1 MPRCLRLNL
10 HFIDKGTIFAISGLL
25 NISINSRDSVNKQNT
40 KYLLMKRFLLYLSA
54 LFLSVSFATAQTSYV
69 ISESTGILTNGN
81 NTTKSSTWS
90 STELAGFTLVSDFG
104 EAMNVNNGLQL
115 YAYNN
120 GKVIY
125 TINAPEGYSISAYT
139 IKYKKGSSS
148 YTITLSAEG
157 VEPQTP
163 GRVSSEQTFEV
174 TGLSGASAVFA
185 LEGTLARDFIKNVNI
200 TVTLQEV
207 GGEAPVEYAVS
218 ATASPAEGGVVTVND
233 AEGETTT
240 TGKVDLNAVPAY
252 GYKFVRWTVDG
263 NEVSTAAQYT
273 TAVNSDVQYVAVFEK
288 PTDANDWYAS
298 IAKPS
303 FGKAG
308 NTTFVKVGTL
318 TGDVNVEV
326 AGIQAVAGQACV
338 TNAIEVAAGAEFD
351 LNITYQLNWGDLA
364 IYQIDNDGATKEYGY
379 YYGSWEPNGST
390 EKVAQNIADGG
401 VSVTEVV
408 DGACTATFPIT
419 INENHNP
426 GDVIVVRAIT
436 GVTNNATN
444 SAFEQNI
451 VEGGYVDFLFVVA
464 DEKPAEDTSEWS
476 TFYQPYPVAP
486 PEGVNTYI
494 VTAAASDYVTLTR
507 FEGTIPANTAVIL
520 NNGEPKGEAVDV
532 DFSTNLLKGTTVGTY
547 IDEEAYVL
555 SKVDGVVGFY
565 KAEMVDGTWLN
576 NANKAYLPAS
586 VVPNKS
592 AAFYG
597 FDWEGTTGIDEVK
610 GENGNV
616 KVIYDLTGRR
626 VEAITVPGI
635 YIVNGVKKLVR

>member
-1 MPRCLRLNL
+1 
-10 HFIDKGTIFAISGLL
+10 
-25 NISINSRDSVNKQNT
+25 
-40 KYLLMKRFLLYLSA
+40 MKRFTFILALVMSMLSFTNA
-54 LFLSVSFATAQTSYV
+54 KADKLSIRYG
-69 ISESTGILTNGN
+69 ESSI
-81 NTTKSSTWS
+81 
-90 STELAGFTLVSDFG
+90 
-104 EAMNVNNGLQL
+104 
-115 YAYNN
+115 YAYQTHAVENAFDGSLSTKYWSNGCPQAGYTFTVYLTGSKNVGDIKLYFANGDLPTDGAVIEVNENN
-120 GKVIY
+120 SGNWVQVGESLNGIQANDVVTRNAGGIY
-125 TINAPEGYSISAYT
+125 TKQIRLRFTQASAAWFQ
-139 IKYKKGSSS
+139 
-148 YTITLSAEG
+148 LLE
-157 VEPQTP
+157 
-163 GRVSSEQTFEV
+163 FEV
-174 TGLSGASAVFA
+174 YEYEA
-185 LEGTLARDFIKNVNI
+185 
-200 TVTLQEV
+200 TVQERTISV
-207 GGEAPVEYAVS
+207 
-218 ATASPAEGGVVTVND
+218 TASPAEGGVVTVNGA
-233 AEGETTT
+233 AEEVTSDGD
-240 TGKVDLNAVPAY
+240 VVLSAVPAY
-252 GYKFVRWTVDG
+252 GYKFVRWTLG
-263 NEVSTAAQYT
+263 GEEVSTSAEYVDKT
-273 TAVNSDVQYVAVFEK
+273 EGDKDYVAEFEK
-288 PTDANDWYAS
+288 FVNTDDWYAS

-308 NTTFVKVGTL
+308 NTTFVKAATL
-318 TGDVNVEV
+318 AGDVNVEV

-338 TNAIEVAAGAEFD
+338 TNAIEVAAGAEFN

-390 EKVAQNIADGG
+390 EKVAQNIADNG

-436 GVTNNATN
+436 GVTNDATN

-464 DEKPAEDTSEWS
+464 DEKPVEDTSEWS

-520 NNGEPKGEAVDV
+520 NNGEPMGEAVDV

-597 FDWEGTTGIDEVK
+597 FDWDGTTGIDEVK

-626 VEAITVPGI
+626 IEAITVPGI

>member
-1 MPRCLRLNL
+1 
-10 HFIDKGTIFAISGLL
+10 
-25 NISINSRDSVNKQNT
+25 
-40 KYLLMKRFLLYLSA
+40 MKRFLLYLSA
-54 LFLSVSFATAQTSYV
+54 LFLSVSFANAQTSFE
-69 ISESTGILTNGN
+69 ISPSNGDVAAGAKSCEWNYAVDNNPAGLKIVAIDAIGQKVNAISATSGASSKLKFSVFGVLEGTDTYSRESTTFTVSVNENYLITGYSLVYTV
-81 NTTKSSTWS
+81 SSASRIT
-90 STELAGFTLVSDFG
+90 VSDEF
-104 EAMNVNNGLQL
+104 
-115 YAYNN
+115 
-120 GKVIY
+120 
-125 TINAPEGYSISAYT
+125 GYSAT
-139 IKYKKGSSS
+139 PSSR
-148 YTITLSAEG
+148 T
-157 VEPQTP
+157 EPQTMSKDNISAQSI
-163 GRVSSEQTFEV
+163 RFN
-174 TGLSGASAVFA
+174 LSAASF
-185 LEGTLARDFIKNVNI
+185 VNSYAAQ
-200 TVTLQEV
+200 VNSFVVYVQKV

-308 NTTFVKVGTL
+308 NTTFVKAATL
-318 TGDVNVEV
+318 TGDVNVE
-326 AGIQAVAGQACV
+326 ATGIQDVAGQACV

-379 YYGSWEPNGST
+379 YWGSWEPNGST
-390 EKVAQNIADGG
+390 AKVAQNIANDGI
-401 VSVTEVV
+401 SITEIV
-408 DGACTATFPIT
+408 DNACTATFPIT

-426 GDVIVVRAIT
+426 GDIIVVRAIT
-436 GVTNNATN
+436 GVKNDAKN
-444 SAFEQNI
+444 SAFEQGI
-451 VEGGYVDFLFVVA
+451 SEGGYVDFLFVVT
-464 DEKPAEDTSEWS
+464 ED
-476 TFYQPYPVAP
+476 VAP
-486 PEGVNTYI
+486 KSYTLAVGETEWATLFLDFNAAIPTNVEAYT
-494 VTAAASDYVTLTR
+494 VTEINDGYVTLTQVTGVLPAETGVIVNAAKGDYT
-507 FEGTIPANTAVIL
+507 FEYSADKA
-520 NNGEPKGEAVDV
+520 ADV
-532 DFSTNLLKGTTVGTY
+532 AGNLLKGTVTDKNIEG
-547 IDEEAYVL
+547 EAYVL
-555 SKVDGVVGFY
+555 GVVDGEVGLY
-565 KAEMVDGTWLN
+565 KAQASGTSWLN

-586 VVPNKS
+586 AVPNKS

-635 YIVNGVKKLVR
+635 YIVNGKKVLVK

>member
-1 MPRCLRLNL
+1 MSFTNAKA
-10 HFIDKGTIFAISGLL
+10 DKL
-25 NISINSRDSVNKQNT
+25 SIRYGESSIYAYQTHAVENAFDGSLST
-40 KYLLMKRFLLYLSA
+40 KYWSNGCPQAGYTFTVYLTGSKNVGDIKLY
-54 LFLSVSFATAQTSYV
+54 FANGDLPTDGAV
-69 ISESTGILTNGN
+69 IEVNENNSGNWVQVGESLNGIQANDVVTRN
-81 NTTKSSTWS
+81 
-90 STELAGFTLVSDFG
+90 AGG
-104 EAMNVNNGLQL
+104 
-115 YAYNN
+115 
-120 GKVIY
+120 IY
-125 TINAPEGYSISAYT
+125 TKQIRLRFTQASAAWFQ
-139 IKYKKGSSS
+139 
-148 YTITLSAEG
+148 LLE
-157 VEPQTP
+157 
-163 GRVSSEQTFEV
+163 FEV
-174 TGLSGASAVFA
+174 YEYEA
-185 LEGTLARDFIKNVNI
+185 
-200 TVTLQEV
+200 TVQERTISV
-207 GGEAPVEYAVS
+207 
-218 ATASPAEGGVVTVND
+218 TASPAEGGVVTVNGA
-233 AEGETTT
+233 AEEVTSDGD
-240 TGKVDLNAVPAY
+240 VVLSAVPAY
-252 GYKFVRWTVDG
+252 GYKFVRWTLG
-263 NEVSTAAQYT
+263 GEEVSTSAEYVDKT
-273 TAVNSDVQYVAVFEK
+273 EGDKDYVAVFEK
-288 PTDANDWYAS
+288 LTDANDWYAS

-308 NTTFVKVGTL
+308 NTTFVKAATL
-318 TGDVNVEV
+318 TGDVNVE
-326 AGIQAVAGQACV
+326 ATGIQDVAGQACV
-338 TNAIEVAAGAEFD
+338 TNAIEVAAGAEFN

-476 TFYQPYPVAP
+476 TLYYSYPLEI
-486 PEGVNTYI
+486 PEGVNAYI
-494 VTAAASDYVTLTR
+494 VTTVGDDYVTLTR

-520 NNGEPKGEAVDV
+520 NNGEPMGEAVDV
-532 DFSTNLLKGTTVGTY
+532 DFSTNLLRGTTVGTY

-597 FDWEGTTGIDEVK
+597 FDWDGTTGIDEVK

-635 YIVNGVKKLVR
+635 YIVNGKKVLVK

>member
-1 MPRCLRLNL
+1 MLSFTNAKA
-10 HFIDKGTIFAISGLL
+10 DKL
-25 NISINSRDSVNKQNT
+25 SIRYGESSIYAYQTHAVENAFDGSLST
-40 KYLLMKRFLLYLSA
+40 KYWSNGCPQAGYTFTVYLTGSKNVGDIKLY
-54 LFLSVSFATAQTSYV
+54 FANGDLPTDGAV
-69 ISESTGILTNGN
+69 IEVNENNSGNWVQVGESLNGIQANDVVTRN
-81 NTTKSSTWS
+81 
-90 STELAGFTLVSDFG
+90 AGG
-104 EAMNVNNGLQL
+104 
-115 YAYNN
+115 
-120 GKVIY
+120 IY
-125 TINAPEGYSISAYT
+125 TKQIRLRFTQASAAWFQ
-139 IKYKKGSSS
+139 
-148 YTITLSAEG
+148 LLE
-157 VEPQTP
+157 
-163 GRVSSEQTFEV
+163 FEV
-174 TGLSGASAVFA
+174 YEYEA
-185 LEGTLARDFIKNVNI
+185 
-200 TVTLQEV
+200 TVQERTISV
-207 GGEAPVEYAVS
+207 
-218 ATASPAEGGVVTVND
+218 TASPAEGGVVTVNGA
-233 AEGETTT
+233 AEEVTSDGD
-240 TGKVDLNAVPAY
+240 VVLSAVPAY
-252 GYKFVRWTVDG
+252 GYKFVRWTLG
-263 NEVSTAAQYT
+263 GEEVSTSAEYVDKT
-273 TAVNSDVQYVAVFEK
+273 ESDKDYVAVFEK
-288 PTDANDWYAS
+288 LTDANDWYAS

-308 NTTFVKVGTL
+308 NTTFVKAATL
-318 TGDVNVEV
+318 TGDVNVE
-326 AGIQAVAGQACV
+326 ATGIQDVAGQACV
-338 TNAIEVAAGAEFD
+338 TNAIEVAAGAEFN

-476 TFYQPYPVAP
+476 TLYYSYPLEI
-486 PEGVNTYI
+486 PEGVNAYI
-494 VTAAASDYVTLTR
+494 VTTVGDDYVTLTR

-520 NNGEPKGEAVDV
+520 NNGEPMGEAVDV
-532 DFSTNLLKGTTVGTY
+532 DFSTNLLRGTTEGTY

-597 FDWEGTTGIDEVK
+597 FDWDGTTGIDEVK

>member
-1 MPRCLRLNL
+1 
-10 HFIDKGTIFAISGLL
+10 
-25 NISINSRDSVNKQNT
+25 
-40 KYLLMKRFLLYLSA
+40 MKRFLLYLSA
-54 LFLSVSFATAQTSYV
+54 LFFSISFANAQTTYE
-69 ISESTGILTNGN
+69 ISTSNG
-81 NTTKSSTWS
+81 
-90 STELAGFTLVSDFG
+90 TLVGTESKKSAWVANDCP
-104 EAMNVNNGLQL
+104 AGLKIT
-115 YAYNN
+115 ATDAN
-120 GKVIY
+120 GKAVNTISVLNSCYKFYAVGLYPGTENLSSSPTIY
-125 TINAPEGYSISAYT
+125 TISVEDGYLITGYSMTYYPST
-139 IKYKKGSSS
+139 GKKV
-148 YTITLSAEG
+148 TLSNEYG
-157 VEPQTP
+157 YNETP
-163 GRVSSEQTFEV
+163 TSTSIDYYMTT
-174 TGLSGASAVFA
+174 TGLSAKSTTFTVSASNANYA
-185 LEGTLARDFIKNVNI
+185 ACGLEF
-200 TVTLQEV
+200 TVTVKEEGA
-207 GGEAPVEYAVS
+207 GGEEPGDDS
-218 ATASPAEGGVVTVND
+218 AIMEQYD
-233 AEGETTT
+233 A
-240 TGKVDLNAVPAY
+240 
-252 GYKFVRWTVDG
+252 
-263 NEVSTAAQYT
+263 
-273 TAVNSDVQYVAVFEK
+273 
-288 PTDANDWYAS
+288 

-308 NTTFVKVGTL
+308 NTTFVKAATL
-318 TGDVNVEV
+318 TGDVNVE
-326 AGIQAVAGQACV
+326 ATGIQDVAGQACV
-338 TNAIEVAAGAEFD
+338 TNAIEVAAGAEFN

-436 GVTNNATN
+436 GVTNDATN

-464 DEKPAEDTSEWS
+464 EKEPVEDTSEWS
-476 TFYQPYPVAP
+476 TFYQPYPVP
-486 PEGVNTYI
+486 LPEGVNAYI
-494 VTAAASDYVTLTR
+494 VTAAGNDYVTLMR

-520 NNGEPKGEAVDV
+520 NNGEPMGEAVDV

-592 AAFYG
+592 VAFYG

-626 VEAITVPGI
+626 IEAITVPGI